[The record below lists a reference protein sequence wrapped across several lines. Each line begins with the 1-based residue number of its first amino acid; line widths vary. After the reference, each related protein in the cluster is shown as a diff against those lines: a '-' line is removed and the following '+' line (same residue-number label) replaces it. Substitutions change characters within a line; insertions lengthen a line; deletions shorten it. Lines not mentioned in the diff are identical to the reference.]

1 MSWYRQLIARQ
12 RDTIERAYAAVDERA
27 LAHKRGFCDQVVEY
41 MRASYELALPG
52 AAEHGG
58 DGERGER
65 GETSDER
72 RASGGDG
79 ERGES
84 SDERRAS
91 GFDGGEHG
99 KSGGT
104 GGLGGLGSLLIF
116 SARSDRL
123 PRGYWQPGIVTYQ
136 PFDFDHLDRAGE
148 YMDERVAAGEN
159 LYVRA
164 APASAD
170 ALGERLIFSEYPAI
184 VMTAFHEALHNR
196 IQLPLAVEE
205 PLHTLLALA
214 LTAEFGQ
221 RLPAGN
227 ESDARLRGW
236 LVDGSAALRSH
247 YLSRAGRYAAFL
259 RQLDPERP
267 DAAAINGYARALLAE
282 QRRAPGS
289 AAQRRYGRDDAP
301 PYSDISLNRALH
313 ILALEPAER
322 DLLGTALIAD
332 YSTYERHLVAVH
344 DLLAAHG
351 LFDASA
357 GEAGESAL
365 SAILDA
371 LFDHQVSQAERYS
384 FTPEAEQAALDW
396 LCERVG
402 AAGDT
407 RG

>member
-41 MRASYELALPG
+41 MRASYGLALPG
-52 AAEHGG
+52 AAEGG
-58 DGERGER
+58 DDGGERG
-65 GETSDER
+65 ER
-72 RASGGDG
+72 RASGGGG
-79 ERGES
+79 ERGQADS
-84 SDERRAS
+84 A
-91 GFDGGEHG
+91 
-99 KSGGT
+99 GGT
-104 GGLGGLGSLLIF
+104 GRLGSLLIF

-184 VMTAFHEALHNR
+184 AMTAFHEALHNR

-214 LTAEFGQ
+214 LTAELGQ
-221 RLPAGN
+221 RLPAGD
-227 ESDARLRGW
+227 ESEARLRGW

-259 RQLDPERP
+259 QKLDPERP

-301 PYSDISLNRALH
+301 PYSDISLNRTLH

-344 DLLAAHG
+344 DVLAAHG
-351 LFDASA
+351 LFDSSAGEA

-396 LCERVG
+396 LRDRI
-402 AAGDT
+402 GDA
-407 RG
+407 